1 MVVKHKSTRHFI
13 CHGVISLDFIRFVSN
28 IADPLTKDL
37 TRNKLFNHC
46 EKWAEA
52 FKLVLSGGTLSSYM
66 AIA

>member
-46 EKWAEA
+46 EKWP
-52 FKLVLSGGTLSSYM
+52 KPLN
-66 AIA
+66 